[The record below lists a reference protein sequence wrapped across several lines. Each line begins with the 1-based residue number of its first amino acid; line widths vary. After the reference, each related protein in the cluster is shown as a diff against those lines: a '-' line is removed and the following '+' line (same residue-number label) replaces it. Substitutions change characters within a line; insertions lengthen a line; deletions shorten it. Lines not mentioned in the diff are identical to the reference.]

1 MLLIN
6 LFCEITT
13 IKEWRKLSPAVTV
26 RQLLG
31 SDQFPGNHQGLGGV
45 TDPSASPQT
54 ADRVAVFS
62 SASWQEDKSVHFSI
76 KVTLFNHSRRISQ
89 LQSINDTIA
98 LIVTN
103 IYFIQLVYFS
113 LALRKFDIISL
124 LWLQIKLW
132 CILFSLIIFV
142 NHVESMMFVTGGRQ
156 SRLILL
162 SKAQRGC

>member
-54 ADRVAVFS
+54 ADRVAVFT

-142 NHVESMMFVTGGRQ
+142 NHV
-156 SRLILL
+156 
-162 SKAQRGC
+162 